1 MLESA
6 LLLCMLVVVDKPNRE
21 TAAAPDWA
29 PSVVVVT
36 LKKTKKHSKT
46 SATILFVISFS
57 VKDSA

>member
-1 MLESA
+1 
-6 LLLCMLVVVDKPNRE
+6 MLVVVDKPNRE

-36 LKKTKKHSKT
+36 LKKTKKHTKT